1 VEATVREIKQ
11 TNLLVMQLKSDTS
24 TKKIV

>member
-1 VEATVREIKQ
+1 VESTVREIKQ

-24 TKKIV
+24 TKKVV